1 MNPFGAGLVGDI
13 KSIVDCAYKS
23 LSGELYVTK
32 RALCFRRTGL
42 FGIETDRVIIPFEIV
57 QHISEDQQNGLIV
70 VTSTDKDKGKGKDNN
85 ETDNDS
91 TNSKSYHFSSVKDL
105 DNLLSLLNRIWEEAR
120 DAPDRVRKSAVSV
133 DKILRKITTL
143 TPSQSDIDVRS
154 SFQDESSSIVSAS
167 LINEHESETM
177 ATTAVA
183 RNRVILDLSSMEEE
197 HEHTQ
202 VSDDVEELMS
212 AGIEAMI
219 KREYSQKIA
228 TNVSLDFT
236 VDEFFNTFLADDAP
250 CSLPFHHEKCG
261 DYDIKCTNWVKI
273 DTGEFQRRISYKH
286 PIHAPMGPP
295 FGTAEK
301 TQVMKRFGDHGL
313 IIVTKTWIK
322 GVPMADCFYVEDCL
336 LVQIS
341 SNSDHGSGS
350 GVSLSSMYDLEFVKS
365 TMFKKIITFTSL
377 NDLTK
382 FHSSF
387 VESMKKHAGEQCE
400 AAVDEREEELRE
412 AMDAAYE
419 GYKQIVAKNTQLDC
433 TVDQFF
439 NTFLADDA
447 PHSLVSHHEKCGD
460 TDIRKTKWQDN
471 GVSDEFCRRIA
482 YKHSVNIPMGPR
494 FGEAEKTQ
502 VMKRFNGHGLIIV
515 SKTWVNDVPL
525 TDSFYVE
532 DCLLVSSNLEGGIS
546 LSLIYDLK
554 FVKNTMFKKVITLT
568 TVGELSRFYG
578 GFLELINDG
587 VSEIVHGDTSGPLV
601 VPDEPEV
608 VKSPRIRSSN
618 QRNLVQK
625 FRENF
630 LRSISSTTGISEL
643 NPFVLIAFLTVV
655 TSQVYLMYQLNS
667 THKKMALLEAFVL
680 NKSEALECS
689 SEE

>member
-1 MNPFGAGLVGDI
+1 
-13 KSIVDCAYKS
+13 
-23 LSGELYVTK
+23 
-32 RALCFRRTGL
+32 
-42 FGIETDRVIIPFEIV
+42 
-57 QHISEDQQNGLIV
+57 
-70 VTSTDKDKGKGKDNN
+70 
-85 ETDNDS
+85 
-91 TNSKSYHFSSVKDL
+91 
-105 DNLLSLLNRIWEEAR
+105 
-120 DAPDRVRKSAVSV
+120 
-133 DKILRKITTL
+133 
-143 TPSQSDIDVRS
+143 
-154 SFQDESSSIVSAS
+154 
-167 LINEHESETM
+167 
-177 ATTAVA
+177 
-183 RNRVILDLSSMEEE
+183 
-197 HEHTQ
+197 
-202 VSDDVEELMS
+202 
-212 AGIEAMI
+212 
-219 KREYSQKIA
+219 
-228 TNVSLDFT
+228 
-236 VDEFFNTFLADDAP
+236 
-250 CSLPFHHEKCG
+250 
-261 DYDIKCTNWVKI
+261 
-273 DTGEFQRRISYKH
+273 
-286 PIHAPMGPP
+286 
-295 FGTAEK
+295 
-301 TQVMKRFGDHGL
+301 
-313 IIVTKTWIK
+313 
-322 GVPMADCFYVEDCL
+322 
-336 LVQIS
+336 
-341 SNSDHGSGS
+341 
-350 GVSLSSMYDLEFVKS
+350 
-365 TMFKKIITFTSL
+365 
-377 NDLTK
+377 
-382 FHSSF
+382 